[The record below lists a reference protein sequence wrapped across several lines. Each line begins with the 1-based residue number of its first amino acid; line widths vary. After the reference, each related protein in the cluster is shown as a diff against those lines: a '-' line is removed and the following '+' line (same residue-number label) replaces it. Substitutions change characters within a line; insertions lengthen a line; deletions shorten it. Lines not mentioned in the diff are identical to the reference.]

1 MHTRYDNKFL
11 STTKCLS
18 LDRMPGLGRESSAS
32 ILCSR
37 ERLET
42 GKTLLPIT
50 CMVRLSTVIT
60 DRQDDATDEG

>member
-1 MHTRYDNKFL
+1 
-11 STTKCLS
+11 
-18 LDRMPGLGRESSAS
+18 MPGLGRESSAS